1 MHASLVVCATTR
13 PLHELNSIAR
23 STHCHYGVVYAT
35 TRLEFGRDDARVAW
49 RVKDITRASPRRWAE
64 WVANLRR
71 IASRPGNTV
80 AANNW
85 FDVHYIR
92 YHTGVNATYIPSW
105 CGGIASHQFYSPE
118 RGRPFLL
125 GPYRDN
131 LARGETDASAWSHP
145 ILASLRKVRHISATS
160 RLHLGR
166 ISVVPG

>member
-1 MHASLVVCATTR
+1 M
-13 PLHELNSIAR
+13 
-23 STHCHYGVVYAT
+23 YAT

-105 CGGIASHQFYSPE
+105 CGGIASHQFYAPE
-118 RGRPFLL
+118 HGRPFLL

-131 LARGETDASAWSHP
+131 LAAGDKTDASAWAHP

-160 RLHLGR
+160 RPYLGR
-166 ISVVPG
+166 ISAVPG